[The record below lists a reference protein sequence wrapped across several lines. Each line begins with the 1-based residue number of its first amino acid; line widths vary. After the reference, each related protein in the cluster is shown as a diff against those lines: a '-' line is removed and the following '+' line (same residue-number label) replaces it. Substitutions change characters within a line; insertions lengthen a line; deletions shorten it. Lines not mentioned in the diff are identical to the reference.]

1 MEQENGA
8 EGAPAYDDKEQG
20 QQNQEED
27 QEQQYDEDN

>member
-1 MEQENGA
+1 VEQENGA
-8 EGAPAYDDKEQG
+8 EDEPAYDDKEQG